1 MKNITG
7 KRQGLQWTLTTIL
20 DDLYYT
26 DGLGLFSNRHQDIQQ
41 ETKLLSEAANK
52 IELNVKTKKSLMSDH

>member
-20 DDLYYT
+20 DDLYYA